1 MLRVLVSSN
10 QQDTLKTSAILF
22 LITNNKNC
30 LLITDGSPLK
40 SENSNGTD
48 SEQSLITE
56 AMRKEEEVLQR
67 KTMREEAEQKR
78 KAMEVRVIN
87 NIRKH
92 VELSCTRRVMLL
104 AVGTSITNLFR
115 YVLLCRTLF

>member
-1 MLRVLVSSN
+1 M
-10 QQDTLKTSAILF
+10 
-22 LITNNKNC
+22 
-30 LLITDGSPLK
+30 K

-56 AMRKEEEVLQR
+56 AMRKEEEELQR

-92 VELSCTRRVMLL
+92 VELSCTRRGMLL